1 MPPKSNR
8 NARRNNISHQSNDH
22 DPVDTVGDAHDD
34 IPNTGHTRSPV
45 FSRELTMLESFS
57 RTVRNYVPSS
67 IPIPAAVPS
76 PPLVS
81 RPVITSTSQAS
92 SVFDEPLA
100 SGLAQS
106 MQKNIT
112 GADTIIWSRWDSLG
126 SRRLLFLGY
135 PSGLQI
141 WDCTK
146 LNSVDEMLNL
156 NHFDDGVTY
165 AAVLPDQ
172 FAIGVLTKDSNFL
185 VYSLSSHQIVKRI
198 PLATPAHSFSASHEY
213 IVISTTNPPALQVL
227 TSSTF
232 STVHTIPS
240 SSLVSFTHSASAPH
254 PIYTLSRR
262 LLAYASVP
270 PSPTTAINN
279 VPATPPKQI
288 ATTAKSVI
296 SGMKS
301 LGGLAYSAALNK
313 LGGDVKPVSRSAPAA
328 SGDGDTDTS
337 LQDEQVSAETG
348 HYVTVLD
355 LQTGATITRFPAFK
369 HSSISSLSFSPD
381 GCSLLSVSRDGQ
393 VSRIHRLR
401 PAPSGIFSVSTFGAP
416 QHVYDLRRGRTSA
429 IVDYAEWSTDG
440 RWIAISTRK
449 RTIHIFAVNPYGGA
463 PDVGSHMCGRV
474 RNPESLQSLPTEL
487 SPIIRIRPSP
497 NIHISSTTDANVLSS
512 PPIPPPVFQFPAFP
526 HHTLPSS
533 LLLIPS
539 PQPALLPIPSSSPSD
554 PGSLR
559 HTQGYS
565 QQPIKNF
572 QDLIVFDAADGLL
585 QLRRWVLGSGGV
597 RDIMDLGSIGGMT
610 SVSLP
615 LSLAMGANGVSP
627 RQRGRRLS
635 SGAGSGISPDL
646 AMNTADAKREV
657 ELVAN
662 KETVVATW
670 DLKRRKDWAEVKKT
684 CDDESLTIRVQSDFL
699 SQAELSTHSKS
710 RQILP
715 RSIYLSHQ
723 FTFHTLGE
731 DYHALIRRHQLDIP
745 GVNIEVRKQVQV
757 SAYSTSNIGGEAF
770 IEASSSVSRRTF
782 SFDEPLASALLQGD
796 GFNDRLKSVGTILPM
811 LPNGNGHGSSRMTSI
826 PIRGVS
832 EGFGR
837 LRREMMVARRR
848 SGKRRPRKN
857 DEDEGLSM
865 SVPLEFDEAE
875 EDFVFQAPS
884 DDGARDDSSASR
896 GDEDSNALS
905 LSTAATSMY
914 PTDAYQEDVEEGG
927 GGVPISD
934 DTWDDGWGVED
945 KNAVEEV
952 EMYDHIS
959 AVGLLDEEQE
969 EMDRRIKEE
978 REKAASVV
986 KGRGTKA
993 ERRRKRRG

>member
-1 MPPKSNR
+1 MPPKNNR
-8 NARRNNISHQSNDH
+8 NARRNNISHQSHQSNDQ
-22 DPVDTVGDAHDD
+22 DPIDILDDAHDD
-34 IPNTGHTRSPV
+34 IQNTGHTRSPV

-92 SVFDEPLA
+92 SIFDEPLA

-106 MQKNIT
+106 MQKNTT
-112 GADTIIWSRWDSLG
+112 GADTIYWSRWDSLG
-126 SRRLLFLGY
+126 SRRLLLLGY
-135 PSGLQI
+135 SSGFQI
-141 WDCTK
+141 WDCTR
-146 LNSVDEMLNL
+146 LNSAVEVLNL
-156 NHFDDGVTY
+156 NHFDDVVTY
-165 AAVLPDQ
+165 AAVLPGQ

-185 VYSLSSHQIVKRI
+185 VYSLSSHQVVQRI
-198 PLATPAHSFSASHEY
+198 PLAVPAHSFSASHEY
-213 IVISTTNPPALQVL
+213 IVISTTNPPTLQVL
-227 TSSTF
+227 TASTF

-240 SSLVSFTHSASAPH
+240 SSLVPFTHTASAPH

-262 LLAYASVP
+262 LLAYASLP
-270 PSPTTAINN
+270 PSSATAINN
-279 VPATPPKQI
+279 VSVTPPKPI

-313 LGGDVKPVSRSAPAA
+313 LGGDAKPVSRSAPAA
-328 SGDGDTDTS
+328 SGGSDTDT
-337 LQDEQVSAETG
+337 LRQDDQTRTETG
-348 HYVTVLD
+348 YYVTVLD
-355 LQTGATITRFPAFK
+355 LQAAAPLARFPAFK
-369 HSSISSLSFSPD
+369 HSSISCLSFSPD
-381 GCSLLSVSRDGQ
+381 GCSLLSVSKDGQ
-393 VSRIHRLR
+393 VSRVHRLR
-401 PAPSGIFSVSTFGAP
+401 PAPSGISSVPT

-429 IVDYAEWSTDG
+429 IVDNVEWSTDG

-463 PDVGSHMCGRV
+463 PDLESHMCGRV
-474 RNPESLQSLPTEL
+474 RNPESLQPLSIEL
-487 SPIIRIRPSP
+487 APIIRIRPTS
-497 NIHISSTTDANVLSS
+497 NIHVSSTTSANEPTS
-512 PPIPPPVFQFPAFP
+512 PPIPPPVFQFLAFP
-526 HHTLPSS
+526 RQTLPSS
-533 LLLIPS
+533 LLPIPS

-554 PGSLR
+554 SGSPR
-559 HTQGYS
+559 HAQGYPR
-565 QQPIKNF
+565 QPMKNF
-572 QDLIVFDAADGLL
+572 QDLLVFDAADGLL
-585 QLRRWVLGSGGV
+585 QLRRWLLGSGGV
-597 RDIMDLGSIGGMT
+597 RDVMDSGSIGGMT

-615 LSLAMGANGVSP
+615 LSLAIGGNGVSP

-635 SGAGSGISPDL
+635 SGAGSGISPDMTVNN
-646 AMNTADAKREV
+646 AEEKGES

-670 DLKRRKDWAEVKKT
+670 DLRRRKDWDEVKKT
-684 CDDESLTIRVQSDFL
+684 FEDEGATTRVQSDFL
-699 SQAELSTHSKS
+699 SQAELSTNSKS

-731 DYHALIRRHQLDIP
+731 DYHALIRRFQLDIP

-770 IEASSSVSRRTF
+770 IEASSSASRRSF

-796 GFNDRLKSVGTILPM
+796 EFSERLRGVGTVLPM
-811 LPNGNGHGSSRMTSI
+811 LPNGHGHGSSRMTSI

-832 EGFGR
+832 ESLGR

-865 SVPLEFDEAE
+865 SVPLEFDEEE

-914 PTDAYQEDVEEGG
+914 PMDPDQEDVEDGG
-927 GGVPISD
+927 GGVPIFD
-934 DTWDDGWGVED
+934 DAWNDGWGVED

-978 REKAASVV
+978 KEKATGIA
-986 KGRGTKA
+986 KGRGTKT